1 MTESG
6 GFTSSLEQRNCREE
20 LEIRVN
26 QGCSTLQILREPL
39 EDTRLLS
46 ETLRHLAVSVR
57 KC

>member
-6 GFTSSLEQRNCREE
+6 GFTSSLEQRNCRAE
-20 LEIRVN
+20 LEMRVI
-26 QGCSTLQILREPL
+26 QGCVTLHFLRECQ

-46 ETLRHLAVSVR
+46 ETLRQLAVSLR

>member
-6 GFTSSLEQRNCREE
+6 GFTSSLEQSNCREE
-20 LEIRVN
+20 LEIRVI
-26 QGCSTLQILREPL
+26 QGCLTLHILRELL

-46 ETLRHLAVSVR
+46 ETLCHLAVSLR